1 MAKSRKPAN
10 PTGAQNPPVPHDETE
25 RLSALFDYAI
35 LDTPPEE
42 NFDRI
47 TRIASRML
55 KVPMCLVSLV
65 DSDRQW
71 FKSKY
76 GLDADETPRNIAFCA
91 HAIVQDE
98 VMVVPDATKDPRFR
112 DNPLVL
118 GEPNVRFYAGAPLT
132 SWSGHN
138 VGTLCVI
145 DQKPRKQTLEQQ
157 EILED
162 LAKIVVDEM
171 ELRLWG
177 KRVLDA
183 LGEKD
188 QAVEQLDAAKRDL
201 EAEVEERILAQA
213 EIVDRENRARAIL
226 DTVLDGIITIDDS
239 GDIETINPAAC
250 RIFGYDADDVIG
262 RNVKVLMPEPYRGGH
277 DGYLRSYIETGE
289 AKIIGTGR
297 EVSGQR
303 KDGTTFPMELAVSP
317 MMVGDRMMFTGVV
330 RDISERKKIENM
342 KNEFVSTVSHELRTP
357 LTSIKGA
364 LGLLRGGLQADL
376 PDKARRMIEIAYQNS
391 DRLVRLINDILDI
404 EKIEAGM
411 MKYELVPL
419 SLADLLTEAIDANTG
434 FAEEHGVRIELQD
447 QVSGATVD
455 GDRDRMI
462 QVLTNLLS
470 NAVKYS
476 PEAGAVGVRTAARNG
491 WVRVSVS
498 DKGPGIPEK
507 FRDTIFTKFV
517 QADSSDT
524 REKGGTGLGLAI
536 SKAIVEEHGG
546 TIGFE
551 TMTGEGTTFHFD
563 LPLARTEASASAD
576 VPKHDG
582 KVRSRPRILVC
593 EDDHDIA
600 ELIAMMIE
608 PGGFDC
614 DIAHTAAE
622 AKALLDEGT
631 YVAMTLDLGLP
642 DQNGLALIREIR
654 ENEATRQLPVVVVS
668 ATPQR
673 AAAQIRT
680 GSVKGALEIADWLQK
695 PIDEAAL
702 RDALERAL
710 RSEEPRGARRILH
723 VEDDADI
730 VSIVSTVV
738 GDVAHVVS
746 AATREEAMRLISEQV
761 FDLIILDLML
771 PDGSGEDLLCEL
783 HRSRNYKVPVIVFSA
798 HEPSADLAYRIEAT
812 LVKSQATNE
821 DLLEV
826 VRAAL

>member
-1 MAKSRKPAN
+1 MAKPKQPDERKERP
-10 PTGAQNPPVPHDETE
+10 NPPVPEDETE
-25 RLSALFDYAI
+25 RLAALLNYAI

-47 TRIASRML
+47 TRIASHVL

-65 DSDRQW
+65 DAERQW

-76 GLDADETPRNIAFCA
+76 GLDADETPRDVAFCA
-91 HAIVQDE
+91 HAIMMDD
-98 VMVVPDATKDPRFR
+98 VMVVPDATKDSRFR
-112 DNPLVL
+112 DNPLVQ
-118 GEPNVRFYAGAPLT
+118 GEPNIRFYAGAPLK

-145 DQKPRKQTLEQQ
+145 DQQPRQPTPEQQ

-177 KRVLDA
+177 KKALDA
-183 LGEKD
+183 LQEKD
-188 QAVEQLDAAKRDL
+188 RAVDALDAAKRNL
-201 EAEVEERILAQA
+201 EMEVEERAFAQA

-239 GDIETINPAAC
+239 GDIETVNPAAC
-250 RIFGYDADDVIG
+250 RIFGYGADEVTG
-262 RNVKVLMPEPYRGGH
+262 ENVKILMPEPFRSAH

-289 AKIIGTGR
+289 AKVIGIGR
-297 EVSGQR
+297 EVVGQR

-364 LGLLRGGLQADL
+364 LGLLRGGMQAEL
-376 PDKARRMIEIAYQNS
+376 SDKARRMIDIAYQNS

-411 MKYELVPL
+411 MKYDLVPR
-419 SLADLLTEAIDANTG
+419 SLAGLLTEAVDANTG
-434 FAEEHGVRIELQD
+434 FADEHGVRIELHD
-447 QVSGATVD
+447 REPGAVVD
-455 GDRDRMI
+455 ADHDRMI

-470 NAVKYS
+470 NAIKYS
-476 PEAGAVGVRTAARNG
+476 PEAGVVTVRTDAQDGRI
-491 WVRVSVS
+491 RVSVS
-498 DKGPGIPEK
+498 DTGPGIPAK
-507 FRDTIFTKFV
+507 FRDTIFSKFA

-546 TIGFE
+546 TIGFDTQE
-551 TMTGEGTTFHFD
+551 GEGTTFHFD
-563 LPLARTEASASAD
+563 LPLAQ
-576 VPKHDG
+576 
-582 KVRSRPRILVC
+582 VRAGARAGAPAQEGAATPRPRILVC

-608 PGGFDC
+608 PGGFEC
-614 DIAHTAAE
+614 DIAHTAE
-622 AKALLDEGT
+622 QAKSLLDKGG
-631 YVAMTLDLGLP
+631 YAAMTLDLGLP

-654 ENEATRQLPVVVVS
+654 EKPATRELPVVVVS
-668 ATPQR
+668 ATSRR
-673 AAAQIRT
+673 AAELRG
-680 GSVKGALEIADWLQK
+680 GSVNGALEIADWLQK
-695 PIDEAAL
+695 PIDKEALRRALARAL
-702 RDALERAL
+702 RDGN
-710 RSEEPRGARRILH
+710 PQGARILH
-723 VEDDADI
+723 VEDDPDI
-730 VSIVSTVV
+730 VSVV
-738 GDVAHVVS
+738 ATLIGDVAHVV
-746 AATREEAMRLISEQV
+746 AAGTREQAQRLISEQV

-771 PDGSGEDLLCEL
+771 PDGSGEELLSEL

-798 HEPSADLAYRIEAT
+798 REPSADLAYRIEAT

-826 VRAAL
+826 VRSAL

>member
-1 MAKSRKPAN
+1 MAKQDKPDQQ
-10 PTGAQNPPVPHDETE
+10 TDDRDSPVPKNEAE
-25 RLSALFDYAI
+25 RLDALLDYAI

-55 KVPMCLVSLV
+55 DAPMCLVSLV
-65 DSDRQW
+65 DAERQW
-71 FKSKY
+71 FKSKQ
-76 GLDADETPRNIAFCA
+76 GLDAEETPRSVAFCA
-91 HAIVQDE
+91 HAIMQDE
-98 VMVVPDATKDPRFR
+98 VMVVPDATRDVRFR

-118 GEPNVRFYAGAPLT
+118 GEPNVRFYAGAPLK

-138 VGTLCVI
+138 VGTLCVV
-145 DQKPRKQTLEQQ
+145 DQQAKTPTPEQL

-162 LAKIVVDEM
+162 LSKIVVDEM

-177 KRVLDA
+177 KRALDA
-183 LGEKD
+183 LHEKD
-188 QAVEQLDAAKRDL
+188 RAVEALDTAKRDL
-201 EAEVEERILAQA
+201 EAEVEERIFAQS
-213 EIVDRENRARAIL
+213 EIVDRENRTRAIL
-226 DTVLDGIITIDDS
+226 ETVLDGIITIDDA

-250 RIFGYDADDVIG
+250 RIFGYREDEAIG
-262 RNVKVLMPEPYRGGH
+262 ENVRILMPEPYRSGH

-289 AKIIGTGR
+289 PKIIDSGR
-297 EVSGQR
+297 EVVGQR
-303 KDGTTFPMELAVSP
+303 KDGTTFPMELAVAP

-330 RDISERKKIENM
+330 RDISERKKIESM

-364 LGLLRGGLQADL
+364 LGLLQGGMQAEL

-419 SLADLLTEAIDANTG
+419 PLADLLTEAIEANTG
-434 FAEEHGVRIELQD
+434 FADEHGVRIELRD
-447 QVSGATVD
+447 QARGTTVD
-455 GDRDRMI
+455 ADHDRMI

-470 NAVKYS
+470 NAIKYS
-476 PEAGAVGVRTAARNG
+476 PEGGTVLVRADAHDAD
-491 WVRVSVS
+491 VRVSVS
-498 DKGPGIPEK
+498 DTGPGIPEK
-507 FRDTIFTKFV
+507 FHATIFSKFA

-536 SKAIVEEHGG
+536 SKAIVEEHDG
-546 TIGFE
+546 TIGFD
-551 TMTGEGTTFHFD
+551 TKVGAGTTFFFE
-563 LPLARTEASASAD
+563 LPLRAARADMPAAAPEA
-576 VPKHDG
+576 DG
-582 KVRSRPRILVC
+582 QARPRILVC

-600 ELIAMMIE
+600 EVIAMMIE

-614 DIAHTAAE
+614 DIAHTAE
-622 AKALLDEGT
+622 QAKTLLGERP
-631 YVAMTLDLGLP
+631 YAAMTLDLGLP

-654 ENEATRQLPVVVVS
+654 ENEATCDLPVVVVS
-668 ATPQR
+668 ATPER
-673 AAAQIRT
+673 AAAEIRN
-680 GSVKGALEIADWLQK
+680 GCVKGALEIADWLQK
-695 PIDEAAL
+695 PVEEETL

-710 RSEEPRGARRILH
+710 KSEDSSGVRILH

-730 VSIVSTVV
+730 VSVVSTVV
-738 GDVAHVVS
+738 GDVGQVVS
-746 AATREEAMRLISEQV
+746 AATREQAMHLIHEQV
-761 FDLIILDLML
+761 FDLVILDLML

-821 DLLEV
+821 DLLAV
-826 VRAAL
+826 VRSAL

>member
-1 MAKSRKPAN
+1 MAVRKKPDSQDN
-10 PTGAQNPPVPHDETE
+10 SLRPPVPEGEAE
-25 RLSALFDYAI
+25 RLAALRDYAI

-55 KVPMCLVSLV
+55 DSPMCLVSLV
-65 DSDRQW
+65 DADRQW
-71 FKSKY
+71 FKSKQ
-76 GLDADETPRNIAFCA
+76 GLEAEETPRDVAFCA
-91 HAIVQDE
+91 HAIMEDQL
-98 VMVVPDATKDPRFR
+98 MVVPDATLDARFK
-112 DNPLVL
+112 DNPLVR
-118 GEPNVRFYAGAPLT
+118 GEPNVRFYAGAPLK

-138 VGTLCVI
+138 VGTLCIV
-145 DQKPRKQTLEQQ
+145 DQRAKTPTPEQL

-162 LAKIVVDEM
+162 LSKIVVDEM

-177 KRVLDA
+177 KRALDA
-183 LGEKD
+183 LHEKD
-188 QAVEQLDAAKRDL
+188 QAVEALDSAKRDL
-201 EAEVEERILAQA
+201 EVEVEERKFAQS
-213 EIVDRENRARAIL
+213 EIVDRENRTCAIL
-226 DTVLDGIITIDDS
+226 ETVLDGIITIDDS

-250 RIFGYDADDVIG
+250 RIFGYREDEIIG

-277 DGYLRSYIETGE
+277 DGYLRKYIETGE
-289 AKIIGTGR
+289 AKIIEIGR
-297 EVSGQR
+297 EVAGQR
-303 KDGTTFPMELAVSP
+303 KDGSTFPMELAVSP

-330 RDISERKKIENM
+330 RDISERKRIENM

-364 LGLLRGGLQADL
+364 LGLLKGGMQAEL
-376 PDKARRMIEIAYQNS
+376 PDKARRMIEIAYHNS

-411 MKYELVPL
+411 MNYDLVPL
-419 SLADLLTEAIDANTG
+419 PLADLLTEAVEANAG
-434 FAEEHGVRIELQD
+434 FAHEHGVHIELRD
-447 QVSGATVD
+447 ETPGTIVD
-455 GDRDRMI
+455 VDHDRMI

-476 PEAGAVGVRTAARNG
+476 PEAGTVVVRADAHDG
-491 WVRVSVS
+491 KVRVSVS
-498 DKGPGIPEK
+498 DRGPGIPAQ
-507 FRDTIFTKFV
+507 FRDTIFSKFA

-536 SKAIVEEHGG
+536 SKAIVEEHDG

-551 TMTGEGTTFHFD
+551 TETGEGTTFHFD
-563 LPLARTEASASAD
+563 LPLREDRAAAQVD
-576 VPKHDG
+576 VPQPEAA
-582 KVRSRPRILVC
+582 SLPRPRILVC
-593 EDDHDIA
+593 EDDHDVAEVIA
-600 ELIAMMIE
+600 TMIE

-614 DIAHTAAE
+614 DIAHSAAQ
-622 AKALLDEGT
+622 AKTLLGRST

-654 ENEATRQLPVVVVS
+654 EDPVTEELPVVVVS
-668 ATPQR
+668 ATAKDG
-673 AAAQIRT
+673 AADIPG
-680 GSVKGALEIADWLQK
+680 GSVNGALEIADWLQK

-702 RDALERAL
+702 RHALERAL
-710 RSEEPRGARRILH
+710 KSEESDGARILH

-730 VSIVSTVV
+730 VSVVSTLI
-738 GDVAHVVS
+738 GNVAQVVS
-746 AATREEAMRLISEQV
+746 AGTRDQAIRMIHDQL
-761 FDLIILDLML
+761 FDLVILDLTL

-783 HRSRNYKVPVIVFSA
+783 HRSPNYKVPVIVFSA
-798 HEPSADLAYRIEAT
+798 REPSTELAYRIEAT